1 MVEVEGR
8 GESCSSR
15 LAGGGSAALPGSGE
29 PPSQGSHSTQ
39 GGWTSLCAVLGV
51 GPHLCALDW
60 DWDWDCPL
68 ISSLGDPERRQ
79 QSYGYAGM
87 RGGIGPS
94 SLPWWA
100 PETREVIQELDGTQ
114 ASHTLSCSPQGFRI
128 LSTTFLG
135 KE

>member
-68 ISSLGDPERRQ
+68 ISSLGDPHVFSE
-79 QSYGYAGM
+79 GA
-87 RGGIGPS
+87 
-94 SLPWWA
+94 
-100 PETREVIQELDGTQ
+100 
-114 ASHTLSCSPQGFRI
+114 ASRDACKQDRLHWLFPAH
-128 LSTTFLG
+128 
-135 KE
+135 

>member
-68 ISSLGDPERRQ
+68 ISSLGDPRGRCPMSVTRLPAGIAAPRR
-79 QSYGYAGM
+79 A
-87 RGGIGPS
+87 
-94 SLPWWA
+94 A
-100 PETREVIQELDGTQ
+100 TQ
-114 ASHTLSCSPQGFRI
+114 AREARRAPSPTYTCPGSGLNAEPARA
-128 LSTTFLG
+128 SA
-135 KE
+135 E